1 MELLTSEQIE
11 RVYAITDAL
20 GLHRTWVTVPMA
32 AGATPGEWMMP
43 DGKVLICPPAGP
55 SFETWLSDLRQRL
68 LALDISRAARAEQQD
83 RPPVRVPPEAPPG
96 SGPKRYLP
104 WRP

>member
-1 MELLTSEQIE
+1 MELLTPGQIGRIHE
-11 RVYAITDAL
+11 ITDAL

-32 AGATPGEWMMP
+32 ASASPGERMMP
-43 DGKVLICPPAGP
+43 DGKVLILAPAGAA
-55 SFETWLSDLRQRL
+55 FETWVADLRQRL
-68 LALDISRAARAEQQD
+68 LRLDLSRAARAEQQD

-104 WRP
+104 WQK